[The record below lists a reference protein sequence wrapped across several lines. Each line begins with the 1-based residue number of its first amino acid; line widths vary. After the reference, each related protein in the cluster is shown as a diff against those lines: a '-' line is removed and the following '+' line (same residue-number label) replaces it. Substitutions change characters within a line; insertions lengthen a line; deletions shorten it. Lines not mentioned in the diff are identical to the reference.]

1 MAGVEQ
7 FLAPGE
13 NVRFTSPTSVDFQG
27 DSYTLLITDRRI
39 LWHKTKGLIIKKNNF
54 VAVPIEQVKNIGYQ
68 EKGLVK
74 RKALITIQMS
84 NKNYEFAGELD
95 AMKAVYGEL
104 QSYQMMDRELHKPP
118 Q

>member
-13 NVRFTSPTSVDFQG
+13 NVRFTSPSPVRFQG
-27 DSYTLLITDRRI
+27 DFYTLLITDRRI
-39 LWHKTKGLIIKKNNF
+39 LWHKTRGLIVKKNNF
-54 VAVPIEQVKNIGYQ
+54 VAIPIEQVKNIGYQ
-68 EKGLVK
+68 ERGLVK
-74 RKALITIQMS
+74 RQAFITIDMA
-84 NKNYEFAGELD
+84 NKNYEFGGSLE

-104 QSYQMMDRELHKPP
+104 QSYQMMDRQLHKPP